1 MKSEDSFRILVAE
14 DDPANALYLERIL
27 SKFGHKVV
35 MVHDGRAAL
44 EELARATFDVV
55 LMDIHMP
62 VMNGIEASRQ
72 IRSLHGDKAQ
82 VPIIALTA
90 NALSGDRERF
100 LAEGMDDYISKPADF
115 STISKV
121 IRNAV
126 RSNRERGNA

>member
-1 MKSEDSFRILVAE
+1 MNNEDRFTILVAE

-27 SKFGHKVV
+27 SKFGHRVV
-35 MVHDGRAAL
+35 MVGDGQGALDELGRAH
-44 EELARATFDVV
+44 FDVV

-62 VMNGIEASRQ
+62 VMNGIEASRR
-72 IRSLHGDKAQ
+72 IRSLQGANSL

-115 STISKV
+115 PTIHRV
-121 IRNAV
+121 IRDAV
-126 RSNRERGNA
+126 KSNRDRGRA